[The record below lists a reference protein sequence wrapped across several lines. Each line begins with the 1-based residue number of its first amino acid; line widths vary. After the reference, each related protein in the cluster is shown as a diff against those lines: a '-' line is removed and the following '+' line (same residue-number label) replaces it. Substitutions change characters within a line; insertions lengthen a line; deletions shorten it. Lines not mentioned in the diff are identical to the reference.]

1 MMTLGDWAVVV
12 ALLAALWAL
21 QMYMAYLQARAFMLQ
36 VRRLRGVGRA
46 AIGVS
51 STNRLRRRTYVA
63 LAEENGRV
71 IDAVK
76 ISGLTVFAR
85 PRLAPALRG
94 CPLDALVDDESGDLA
109 RAASVAAATLLSS
122 EATDRPDRDDVDV
135 EGVSAPAYELSQ

>member
-21 QMYMAYLQARAFMLQ
+21 QMYMAYLQAQAFMVE

-51 STNRLRRRTYVA
+51 SASRLRRRTYVA
-63 LAEENGRV
+63 LAEEDGRV
-71 IDAVK
+71 VDAVK

-85 PRLAPALRG
+85 PRLVTALRG

-109 RAASVAAATLLSS
+109 RAASMAAATLLSS
-122 EATDRPDRDDVDV
+122 EATDEPQPDDVRV
-135 EGVSAPAYELSQ
+135 GGG